1 MTTTTA
7 TPGSEPAAAP
17 APKAHSPRLSQL
29 DGLRGLA
36 AIVIMLY
43 HVELVFRG
51 HGPFTRGYL
60 FVDLFFLLSGF
71 VLAVS
76 TEKKLNTG
84 IGAFEFT
91 WGRYK
96 RLLPLVVVGVFV
108 ALLRAFWLGMA
119 DPLTLLLWAALDIAM
134 IPALTGSGPFY
145 RYNGPQWTL
154 FYELVANFVHAL
166 LLKKVP
172 TKWLLPIAAA
182 WGVLLVYTV
191 KLHGSDTWG
200 VSAPTWQTWWMA
212 LPRVFFPYVLGVW
225 IGRKY
230 KDGMRTPG
238 LPWQLA
244 LTLPIAGIMVIP
256 YLPYATWIEDLVFAM
271 VFLPLMMWNVVLC
284 RPPARLMP
292 AMDWL
297 GNYSL
302 PLYCVHLTVIVWV
315 SEVLGLDL
323 WVRAVAIGTALVVA
337 YGFSR
342 LVSFKAKPTQEK
354 TARPA

>member
-1 MTTTTA
+1 MTTTTVTGA
-7 TPGSEPAAAP
+7 KPAHGA
-17 APKAHSPRLSQL
+17 RLSQL

-36 AIVIMLY
+36 AFVIMLY

-51 HGPFTRGYL
+51 HGPFVRGYL

-84 IGAFEFT
+84 IGPVEFT

-154 FYELVANFVHAL
+154 FYELVANFVHAG

-172 TKWLLPIAAA
+172 TRWLLPIAAVWCA
-182 WGVLLVYTV
+182 LLIYTV
-191 KLHGSDTWG
+191 RPHGADTWG

-230 KDGMRTPG
+230 KDGARTRA
-238 LPWQLA
+238 LPWPLA
-244 LTLPIAGIMVIP
+244 LALPIAGIMVVP
-256 YLPYATWIEDLVFAM
+256 SLPFSTATGDLLFVI
-271 VFLPLMMWNVVLC
+271 VFLPLMMWNVALC

-292 AMDWL
+292 AMEWL

-302 PLYCVHLTVIVWV
+302 PLYCVHLTIIVWV
-315 SEVLGLDL
+315 SETLGRGFEIRF
-323 WVRAVAIGTALVVA
+323 VAVGAALVVA
-337 YGFSR
+337 YVFSR
-342 LVSFKAKPTQEK
+342 LVSFKARPTPEKAPKP
-354 TARPA
+354 A